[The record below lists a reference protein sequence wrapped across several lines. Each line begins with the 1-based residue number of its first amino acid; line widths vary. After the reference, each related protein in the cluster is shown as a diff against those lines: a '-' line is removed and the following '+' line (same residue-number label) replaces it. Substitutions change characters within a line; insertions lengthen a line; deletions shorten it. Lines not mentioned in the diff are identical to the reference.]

1 MVSFGNLH
9 WGFVLINA
17 VHRWRYEN
25 GHMTFPGSTFW
36 CETCYGKCEPLHM
49 PQNWHLDETNWWKD
63 SVQFTDHIFFF
74 HVDKIIDQPHLSK
87 RIPSVSF
94 KFISCQKICRYYV
107 EMSNCNLCITRC
119 FKFQVEGYRSVPLKF
134 ESELLYLVKKKSNPF
149 WRY

>member
-25 GHMTFPGSTFW
+25 GHMTFPGNTFW
-36 CETCYGKCEPLHM
+36 CELVTGNVNLYTCHKIDIWTKQIGKRTVYYL
-49 PQNWHLDETNWWKD
+49 QT
-63 SVQFTDHIFFF
+63 TFFF

-94 KFISCQKICRYYV
+94 KFISCQEICRYSV
-107 EMSNCNLCITRC
+107 ETSNCNLCITRC
-119 FKFQVEGYRSVPLKF
+119 FKFQVEGYRSVSIEIWIRAAIF
-134 ESELLYLVKKKSNPF
+134 S
-149 WRY
+149 

>member
-1 MVSFGNLH
+1 MRSIDDVMKMVTWLFLEVLSGVKLVTGNVNL
-9 WGFVLINA
+9 
-17 VHRWRYEN
+17 Y
-25 GHMTFPGSTFW
+25 
-36 CETCYGKCEPLHM
+36 TCHK
-49 PQNWHLDETNWWKD
+49 
-63 SVQFTDHIFFF
+63 TDIWTKQIGERTVYNLQTTFFF